1 MTKLS
6 LQINE
11 LKFIN
16 ELFDGEICLCGG
28 VADLIYVGYEDIS
41 DIDIIVK
48 ESSFIRN
55 MEIDSLQNNQV
66 IKKNNFDI
74 HQEKSAFFLEQ
85 APYRHFYG
93 GLYKNYPIDLFV
105 VKNIDQSIMFKSQNI
120 TKKYG
125 ISVTSVEDRIIQ
137 CKTFLSTQET
147 SDFSAL
153 FKQWLDKKK
162 KQAKTKLELYQ
173 KFYPKIYNDL
183 FYL

>member
-16 ELFDGEICLCGG
+16 EFFDGEICLCGG
-28 VADLIYVGYEDIS
+28 IADLIYVGYEDIS
-41 DIDIIVK
+41 DIDIVVT
-48 ESSFIRN
+48 ESAFIRS
-55 MEIDSLQNNQV
+55 MDISDIKNNPI
-66 IKKNNFDI
+66 IKKYNFDI
-74 HQEKSAFFLEQ
+74 QKIDGSFFRELTFHE
-85 APYRHFYG
+85 YFYAG
-93 GLYKNYPIDLFV
+93 VYKKYPIDLFI
-105 VKNIDQSIMFKSQNI
+105 VKNINESVIYKSNI

-125 ISVTSVEDRIIQ
+125 IKIVSLEKRIQQ
-137 CKTFLSTQET
+137 CANFLFTQKNIYNSE
-147 SDFSAL
+147 SSNKWL
-153 FKQWLDKKK
+153 EKKQ